1 MSCSLFKLSKS
12 NKFLLSC
19 AALGCIQAGIGSL
32 LVHFFKRNKKIK
44 TNSTNQY
51 PKVTVFKPLSGKE
64 PLLFEALQSFC
75 EQDYPDLQV
84 IFGLHHAEDPALE
97 VVKDLQNKY
106 PNLNIDIV
114 IDINIHGC
122 NRKVSNLMNMFSS
135 AKHEIFIISD
145 SDIHAPS
152 KNYLKEMVAELQKP
166 NIGMV
171 TSLYSGLPSFES
183 RVQHMASAHINYN
196 FMPGV
201 LLSRYL
207 GRQDCLGAAIA
218 IKRDLLNKMGGFKSL
233 VNYVADDAIL
243 GRMVKAQNL
252 DIALAPDIVKTT
264 ITEKD
269 LFSLYEHELR
279 WNRTTYTLEPVGFT
293 FSFLQLPLFWATLA
307 VLFNPLTLASW
318 AFFFLCWGF
327 KACCCTLINKKLNYR
342 SLRILSLLPYRDW
355 FSALIMF
362 NSFFGTKVTWRG
374 QKMTIK
380 KHPEFQTTLYSDIQ
394 PD

>member
-1 MSCSLFKLSKS
+1 MSCSIFKLSKS
-12 NKFLLSC
+12 NKLLLSC
-19 AALGCIQAGIGSL
+19 AALGCIQAGMGAL
-32 LVHFFKRNKKIK
+32 LVHFFKKNKKIE
-44 TNSTNQY
+44 NYSTITL

-75 EQDYPDLQV
+75 EQNYPNLQI
-84 IFGLHHAEDPALE
+84 IFGLHHSKDPALNI
-97 VVKDLQNKY
+97 VKDLQKLY
-106 PNLNIDIV
+106 PNV
-114 IDINIHGC
+114 EINIVVNSDIHGH
-122 NRKVSNLMNMFSS
+122 NRKVSNLINMFPV

-145 SDIHAPS
+145 SDIHAPN
-152 KNYLKEMVAELQKP
+152 KNYLKEMVSELQKP
-166 NIGMV
+166 NIGLV

-183 RVQHMASAHINYN
+183 RVQHIASAHINYN

-218 IKRDLLNKMGGFKSL
+218 IKRDLLEKIGGFTSL
-233 VNYVADDAIL
+233 VNYVADDAVL
-243 GRMVKAQNL
+243 GRKIKAQYL
-252 DIALAPDIVKTT
+252 DIALAPDIVQTT

-279 WNRTTYTLEPVGFT
+279 WNRTTFILEPIGFT
-293 FSFLQLPLFWATLA
+293 FSFLQLPLFWASLA
-307 VLFNPLTLASW
+307 IIFNPLTWTSW
-318 AFFFLCWGF
+318 IFFLLCWGV
-327 KACCCTLINKKLNYR
+327 KALCCTLINKKLNYP

-355 FSALIMF
+355 FSALVMF

-380 KHPEFQTTLYSDIQ
+380 KHPEFQTTLYSDI
-394 PD
+394 

>member
-1 MSCSLFKLSKS
+1 MLRSLFKLSKS

-32 LVHFFKRNKKIK
+32 LVYFFKKNKKK
-44 TNSTNQY
+44 ATHSTTKL
-51 PKVTVFKPLSGKE
+51 PKVTVFKPLSGTE
-64 PLLFEALQSFC
+64 ALLFEALQSFC
-75 EQDYPDLQV
+75 EQDYPDLQI
-84 IFGLHHAEDPALE
+84 IFGLHHAHDPALNIAKE
-97 VVKDLQNKY
+97 LQNKY
-106 PNLNIDIV
+106 PNLDIDIV
-114 IDINIHGC
+114 IDTNIHGC
-122 NRKVSNLMNMFSS
+122 NRKVSNLMNMFSR

-145 SDIHAPS
+145 SDIHAS
-152 KNYLKEMVAELQKP
+152 NKNYLKDVVTELQKP
-166 NIGMV
+166 NVGMV

-218 IKRDLLNKMGGFKSL
+218 IKRDLLEKIGGFKSL
-233 VNYVADDAIL
+233 VPHVADDAIL

-252 DIALAPDIVKTT
+252 DITLAPDIVQTT
-264 ITEKD
+264 IIEKD

-279 WNRTTYTLEPVGFT
+279 WNRTTFTLEPVGFT
-293 FSFLQLPLFWATLA
+293 LSFLQLPLFWAALA
-307 VLFNPLTLASW
+307 VLFNPLTLVSW
-318 AFFFLCWGF
+318 VFFFLCWGF
-327 KACCCTLINKKLNYR
+327 KALCCAVINRKLNYP
-342 SLRILSLLPYRDW
+342 SLRIVSLLPYRDW
-355 FSALIMF
+355 FSAFIMF
-362 NSFFGTKVTWRG
+362 KSFFGTKVTWRG